1 MSAHNTYTMVLA
13 FTPSLRR
20 ILLLHKPPDHRN
32 PIFRDRWTVPGGLL
46 EDSEST
52 ADGAAREFREE
63 TGLHIEASQLTPIGL
78 FFCNCD
84 PQESE
89 HDIAVHA
96 VILSD
101 DFLAQAQGLPG
112 EPVEVFSWLPL
123 NRVWQLRPLYE
134 LAVGRLLQPSGAIAD
149 TQAGKGDACTEWPD
163 ERKPAAQPLKPK

>member
-101 DFLAQAQGLPG
+101 DFLAQAQGSSQPQTERTPPWTLHDRACNPWIRSEAIPILPI
-112 EPVEVFSWLPL
+112 F
-123 NRVWQLRPLYE
+123 
-134 LAVGRLLQPSGAIAD
+134 
-149 TQAGKGDACTEWPD
+149 AG
-163 ERKPAAQPLKPK
+163 